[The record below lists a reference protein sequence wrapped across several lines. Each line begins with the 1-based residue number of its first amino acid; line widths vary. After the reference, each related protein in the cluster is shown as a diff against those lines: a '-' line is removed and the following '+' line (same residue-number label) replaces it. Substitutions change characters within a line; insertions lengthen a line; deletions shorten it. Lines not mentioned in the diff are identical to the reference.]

1 MCQSLIIIVKKL
13 YKINNMGYYYGKQW
27 LIVVLMGEYHHN
39 IDDKGRLTIPSKF
52 RDDLGEKF
60 VITRG
65 LENCLFA
72 YSLEDFQKIV
82 AELQKIPFT
91 KKDARQFMRFFL
103 SGATTVEFDKQGRIN
118 ISSPLISYAEL
129 KKECII
135 IGTGDRLEIWSS
147 NNWNDFFDSTKD
159 NMSDIAENLFSNNID
174 L

>member
-1 MCQSLIIIVKKL
+1 M
-13 YKINNMGYYYGKQW
+13 
-27 LIVVLMGEYHHN
+27 LMGEYNHN

-118 ISSPLISYAEL
+118 ISSPLISYAGL

-147 NNWNDFFDSTKD
+147 DNWNDFFDSTKD

>member
-1 MCQSLIIIVKKL
+1 M
-13 YKINNMGYYYGKQW
+13 
-27 LIVVLMGEYHHN
+27 LMGEYHHN

-118 ISSPLISYAEL
+118 ISSPLISYAGL

-147 NNWNDFFDSTKD
+147 DNWNAFFDSTKD